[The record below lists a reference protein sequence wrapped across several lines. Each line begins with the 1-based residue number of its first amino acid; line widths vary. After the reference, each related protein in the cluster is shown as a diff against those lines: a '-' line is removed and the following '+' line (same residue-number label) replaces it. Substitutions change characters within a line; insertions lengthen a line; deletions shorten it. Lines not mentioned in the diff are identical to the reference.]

1 MTSKKK
7 FFPSSSAFMM
17 GDVVVTKYNSGC
29 LRSILAKANGV
40 RDGEIADIY
49 QQVGRVAEDA
59 HEIKLIA
66 DNVRYDRE
74 LPLSFQLSDKVE
86 YSGRVDFY
94 IKDTA
99 VHEIK
104 AHISRNTRREV
115 IRNRSYIT
123 SHLAQLVSYMV
134 RLRAPNGRIICS
146 YYEDDDGTLVCQESR
161 TFEVTI
167 DDDGSILV
175 DDSPSG
181 YYVPDLLAHQQAA
194 VKVLETGE
202 IAPRPANWNQ
212 KYGGPCNLCPFKTAC
227 DKHDSEATTTEQFLK
242 DCQSSVANQPA
253 KQPPVAFSVKK
264 KKEKK

>member
-94 IKDTA
+94 IKDEA

-104 AHISRNTRREV
+104 GHISKNTRREV
-115 IRNRSYIT
+115 IRNGVYNISY
-123 SHLAQLVSYMV
+123 LAQLVSYMV
-134 RLRAPNGRIICS
+134 RLRVVSGRLICS
-146 YYEDDDGTLVCQESR
+146 YFEDDGGTLVCQESR

-175 DDSPSG
+175 DSDPSG
-181 YYVPDLLAHQQAA
+181 YYVADLLAHQQAA
-194 VKVLETGE
+194 VKVLTTGE

-227 DKHDSEATTTEQFLK
+227 DKHDREPSTTEQFLT
-242 DCQSSVANQPA
+242 DCQSSVQSAPKKA
-253 KQPPVAFSVKK
+253 SPTVFSVKK
-264 KKEKK
+264 RKEKK